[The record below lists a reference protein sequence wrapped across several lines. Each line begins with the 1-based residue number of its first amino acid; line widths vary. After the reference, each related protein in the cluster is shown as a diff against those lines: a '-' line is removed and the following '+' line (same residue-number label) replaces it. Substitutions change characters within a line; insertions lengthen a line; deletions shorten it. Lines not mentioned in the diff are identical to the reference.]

1 MDDHASS
8 STALSLEL
16 TSDGHICG
24 LSASLMRLLGYPRNK
39 QYLLMGRSMLERSY
53 TLIHPDDL
61 TRFTTA
67 FHEAAQTLH
76 DPITTAAPSS
86 EQPSPLFSGSLI
98 ASPPTTPLGGS
109 SLEGSVTLGRVLE
122 DHALTPPKLAKHT
135 SGIAPRDGISGLS
148 KGGVANLVVDVS
160 DRAGGGS
167 ASGGVSLFSP
177 IRRQNTPP
185 SGIAGASPM
194 KRRFSSDSDL
204 AASPGQN
211 SPLAERLMML
221 RRASRDDASSN
232 LSRASREDRVSHDSN
247 ATEDNDG
254 EGGGG
259 SLHGG
264 SAVSN
269 KQLQQPSPSSI
280 ELTVRFVRNP
290 DLPPTPP
297 SRPATP
303 LDPPPSVGFVAPT
316 TAAIAAGSSISS
328 SKKASPSFSNAR
340 SNGRREARPRP
351 PQSQHSA
358 QWPRRPRPMEG
369 GRLFGRLVDQL
380 PSTRVS
386 QGGGNSSKSTFLLTL
401 VDVTQAEESKAL
413 VRRRYEWSYNAKL
426 PDETVTLSSRMR
438 WSSTRRGTAA
448 VDRIRVN
455 DQIEKYLDRSGYSAR
470 RSLISTTGF
479 SSSM

>member
-1 MDDHASS
+1 MPAAAKKSGVGGGAAGAAEALQKARHQGGIELLQREFTSWEKEGGQLSRSASYAGNLSEMGGAAAAAEEPMDDHASS

-67 FHEAAQTLH
+67 FHEAVQTLH

-160 DRAGGGS
+160 DGAGGGS

-269 KQLQQPSPSSI
+269 KQLQQRGRARAALSLLCGLCAT
-280 ELTVRFVRNP
+280 LTCRLHHLRGP
-290 DLPPTPP
+290 QRP
-297 SRPATP
+297 RPATRSGVCRSDDRRHRRRQQHQQQQEGEP
-303 LDPPPSVGFVAPT
+303 SLFQMLDRTEGGKLVHARLRANIQPNGLVGLA
-316 TAAIAAGSSISS
+316 
-328 SKKASPSFSNAR
+328 
-340 SNGRREARPRP
+340 
-351 PQSQHSA
+351 
-358 QWPRRPRPMEG
+358 PMEG
-369 GRLFGRLVDQL
+369 GRLSGRLVDQL
-380 PSTRVS
+380 PKHTS
-386 QGGGNSSKSTFLLTL
+386 
-401 VDVTQAEESKAL
+401 EP
-413 VRRRYEWSYNAKL
+413 RRRE
-426 PDETVTLSSRMR
+426 
-438 WSSTRRGTAA
+438 
-448 VDRIRVN
+448 
-455 DQIEKYLDRSGYSAR
+455 
-470 RSLISTTGF
+470 
-479 SSSM
+479 